1 MLFVLLI
8 CPGITGG
15 VQHDVVSKSGKALV
29 ADDITNTSN
38 NLPPSTLSYNSQ
50 ASNSESA
57 LNGYDEQPKRKGKT
71 TKPAKTADR
80 TLMIM
85 QEQPQGGA
93 DSRTCNKEAVRGEK
107 QDDGSSI
114 LVHSGVESCAW
125 TQRQQKVLEKAL
137 SLFPKGTDARWD
149 KIADA
154 VPGKSKVS
162 LRNGTYIY
170 LESNIDV

>member
-1 MLFVLLI
+1 MLLL

-15 VQHDVVSKSGKALV
+15 VQHDVVSKSGKSLT

-50 ASNSESA
+50 ASNSDSV
-57 LNGYDEQPKRKGKT
+57 LNGHDEQPRRKGKT

-80 TLMIM
+80 TLLIK
-85 QEQPQGGA
+85 QQQPQNDA
-93 DSRTCNKEAVRGEK
+93 DSRTRDEAVKDEK
-107 QDDGSSI
+107 QDDGANI

-162 LRNGTYIY
+162 LTDATYIY
-170 LESNIDV
+170 SE